1 MEPLGRGK
9 DRHIQQRGRMGR
21 AAVNW
26 TAEDAKGYSEHRV
39 SSPCRNPGSLLGFLY
54 ESYYYYFGVIGL
66 GFLNQVSTLL
76 QCFGVLVV
84 ERRLRIWRVGYL
96 ESIFFL

>member
-39 SSPCRNPGSLLGFLY
+39 SSPCRNPGS
-54 ESYYYYFGVIGL
+54 
-66 GFLNQVSTLL
+66 
-76 QCFGVLVV
+76 
-84 ERRLRIWRVGYL
+84 
-96 ESIFFL
+96 

>member
-54 ESYYYYFGVIGL
+54 NPITIILGL
-66 GFLNQVSTLL
+66 
-76 QCFGVLVV
+76 
-84 ERRLRIWRVGYL
+84 
-96 ESIFFL
+96 